1 MGTSFHDGVSCVGRK
16 FILSGEHG
24 DVLAI
29 NRIRS
34 EGALGGMG
42 SDVGNTDLINLII
55 LRTTCPTWVVGRTPR
70 SWEPILGKEI
80 VPVVP
85 DLPVSG
91 TKVTIVI
98 HHVGI
103 VVKTRNGLILARVG
117 WNGEFWRSNE
127 GSVIVVTDARSED
140 PTVASLGSV
149 NILGSVD
156 LHRVEMVNSGLGT
169 HDVLSTVNLGRV
181 EMIDVILVTRN
192 VLVLL
197 GLPAIAIG
205 ATAILAIKE

>member
-1 MGTSFHDGVSCVGRK
+1 MGG
-16 FILSGEHG
+16 
-24 DVLAI
+24 
-29 NRIRS
+29 
-34 EGALGGMG
+34 
-42 SDVGNTDLINLII
+42 DVGNTDLINLII

-85 DLPVSG
+85 NLSVSG

-103 VVKTRNGLILARVG
+103 VVKTRNGLILTRVG
-117 WNGEFWRSNE
+117 WNGKFWRSNE
-127 GSVIVVTDARSED
+127 GSVIVSSDAGSKD
-140 PTVASLGSV
+140 STVASLGSV
-149 NILGSVD
+149 NILSTVD
-156 LHRVEMVNSGLGT
+156 LHWIEMVDGGLGT

-181 EMIDVILVTRN
+181 KMIDVLLVTRN

-197 GLPAIAIG
+197 GLLAIAIG
-205 ATAILAIKE
+205 ATAILALKE